1 MGETTIE
8 WTNATW
14 NPTRGCIKLSQG
26 CKNCY
31 AETFA
36 ERWEGIQGH
45 PYELGFK
52 PRLVPDKLG
61 DPMSWRAPRRVFVNS
76 MSDLFLDEV
85 PNEYIAAVFGVMAA
99 CPQHTFQVLTKRA
112 ERMRQWFE
120 WAEKRGNDGLSMFP
134 DDPLA
139 WRIGQMLAWTLRKTA
154 GIDGQRP
161 GTRTSGWK
169 DFDPRRQPWPLPNVW
184 MGVSV
189 EDQKAADERIP
200 ELLATPAA
208 VRFLSCEPLLG
219 PVVLRESWLL
229 GAFDRC
235 PDETDDE
242 DTDACNGCA
251 GHTGPGGDHCGAVRG
266 PRLSWV
272 IVGSES
278 GNGARPMQIE
288 WARDIVEQCVSTHV
302 AVFTKQIANAKDR
315 KGGNP
320 EHWPPGNWPRQYP
333 TTQVTT

>member
-1 MGETTIE
+1 MGTSTIE

-26 CKNCY
+26 CKHCY

-36 ERWEGIQGH
+36 ERWAGIPGH

-61 DPMSWRAPRRVFVNS
+61 DPLGWRAPKRVFVNS
-76 MSDLFLDEV
+76 MSDLFLEEF

-112 ERMRQWFE
+112 KRMCDWFE
-120 WAEKRGNDGLSMFP
+120 WVRTVGSSDGHGDTPAEFCRSKAIDTLAAMQGVATSQIRGALNGYD
-134 DDPLA
+134 
-139 WRIGQMLAWTLRKTA
+139 
-154 GIDGQRP
+154 
-161 GTRTSGWK
+161 TR
-169 DFDPRRQPWPLPNVW
+169 WPLPNVW
-184 MGVSV
+184 TGVSV

-200 ELLATPAA
+200 ELLGVPAA
-208 VRFLSCEPLLG
+208 VRFISVEPMLG
-219 PVVLRESWLL
+219 PVSLRESWLL
-229 GAFDRC
+229 GAFDHC

-242 DTDACNGCA
+242 ATDACNGCA

-266 PRLSWV
+266 SRLSWV

-278 GNGARPMQIE
+278 GHGARPMAIE
-288 WARDIVEQCVSTHV
+288 WARSIVDWCVAANV

-320 EHWPPGNWPRQYP
+320 EHWPPGNWPREFP
-333 TTQVTT
+333 CL